1 MTAAKRSDPNFV
13 ISGFFAYNFAEFR
26 VGIRGFGVSTYPFPK
41 LREKLMVTNPH
52 WLLTFPSRKSHE
64 NREGRPVTVFL
75 TVVKVAILLGSISS
89 RKVLPCSRG
98 APSKFL
104 DTKRDRENTLD
115 AGS

>member
-1 MTAAKRSDPNFV
+1 
-13 ISGFFAYNFAEFR
+13 
-26 VGIRGFGVSTYPFPK
+26 
-41 LREKLMVTNPH
+41 MVTNPH

-104 DTKRDRENTLD
+104 DTKRDRETLWMLVLETCFFSQPHTID
-115 AGS
+115 KY